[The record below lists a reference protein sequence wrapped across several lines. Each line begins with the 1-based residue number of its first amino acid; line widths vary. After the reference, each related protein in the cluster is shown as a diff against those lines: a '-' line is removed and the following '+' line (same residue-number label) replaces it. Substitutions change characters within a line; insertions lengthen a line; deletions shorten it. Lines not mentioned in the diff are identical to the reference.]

1 MLLYL
6 NTKRP
11 NVYTKFRKLAV
22 ILLHTT
28 RKRYFICKEI
38 ANGGGYLT
46 SGYYFLAELKSEL
59 QSAGKNLQ
67 FTHVVIFDALTGKV
81 QKVKGRT
88 IKSIEHILD
97 EEVPGWKLVKDIAA

>member
-1 MLLYL
+1 M
-6 NTKRP
+6 N
-11 NVYTKFRKLAV
+11 NFRD
-22 ILLHTT
+22 
-28 RKRYFICKEI
+28 FIEEVRNHSDI
-38 ANGGGYLT
+38 VQIIGSDL
-46 SGYYFLAELKSEL
+46 EL